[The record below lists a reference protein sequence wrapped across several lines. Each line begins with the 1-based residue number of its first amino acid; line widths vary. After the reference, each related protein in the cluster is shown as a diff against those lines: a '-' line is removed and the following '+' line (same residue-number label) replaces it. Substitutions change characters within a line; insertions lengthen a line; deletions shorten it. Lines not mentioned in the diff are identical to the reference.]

1 MSEIKTEDVIDIEE
15 GENNQERGIGSFKN
29 IIPPNVRMF
38 MADLLGSKEK
48 FTEKDLTPEYQN
60 VLREIASK
68 NVNKGSIGYED
79 YGIKSINQ
87 PLYKNITDARYNL
100 KTLLGKAKVEVNK
113 EGNLLIKDSFDF
125 NDKKDIKSLK
135 DLKFALQDIY
145 GAFIGESKS
154 AAGVGGLYSAIR
166 QGAKYLGSG
175 PGEGAP
181 VEINLGKLKGA
192 TI

>member
-15 GENNQERGIGSFKN
+15 GGDNQERGIGSFKN

-38 MADLLGSKEK
+38 VADLLGSTEK

-60 VLREIASK
+60 VLKEIASK
-68 NVNKGSIGYED
+68 NINKGYIDYED
-79 YGIKSINQ
+79 YGIKSINR
-87 PLYKNITDARYNL
+87 PLYKNITDARFNL
-100 KTLLGKAKVEVNK
+100 KTLIGKGKVELDK
-113 EGNLLIKDSFDF
+113 EGNVLIKDNFNF

-135 DLKFALQDIY
+135 DLKLALQDIY
-145 GAFIGESKS
+145 GAFTGTSES

-166 QGAKYLGSG
+166 QGAKYFGSG

-181 VEINLGKLKGA
+181 IEINLGKLKDA
-192 TI
+192 AI